1 MQNDKFFLKSLR
13 NVNQLNRLNLRKMS
27 TESLKYFFF
36 LAPSSSMTLCYLA
49 SETNIS
55 QISETENSLSLHNEF

>member
-1 MQNDKFFLKSLR
+1 MQNDMR

-36 LAPSSSMTLCYLA
+36 APSSSMTLCNLA